1 MRNSKFLVLTVATA
15 FFVCGVLFAG
25 GGARDIFMSA
35 AIFSSGLQ
43 MMKIGNGSTAAKRE
57 LVQNQEENGSSPQM
71 PTTDADGQQQNASSP
86 PAERPT
92 DIETGDIKT
101 VSLETSAGNSAS
113 EGIHYNNTAGVDIDV
128 PALLAQGLPFT
139 IEQSNE
145 PQVLIYHT
153 HGTECYSDFDSGYYI
168 KEGDTTR
175 STDTS
180 KNTIRVGDAIAE
192 VLNNNG
198 IVTINDRTMHDKDS
212 YTGSYSRSEKTV
224 REYLEKYPS
233 IKVVIDGHRDSITR
247 SNGTKIKPTVEING
261 KKAAQVMVL
270 AGCESGDVTNYPN
283 WQENLRFN
291 LLLQRR
297 LESDYPGLARTMSFK
312 SCKYNFN
319 IINGS
324 ILLEI
329 GTEANTLDEA
339 IYSGQLIGE
348 ALVKVFKG
356 Q

>member
-92 DIETGDIKT
+92 DVETGDIKT

-168 KEGDTTR
+168 KEGDTSR

>member
-1 MRNSKFLVLTVATA
+1 MITTA
-15 FFVCGVLFAG
+15 VFVCGVLFAG
-25 GGARDIFMSA
+25 GGAKNIFMSA

-43 MMKIGNGSTAAKRE
+43 MMKITSRKAGGNTPVKNEPSAEQTKDSQPSD
-57 LVQNQEENGSSPQM
+57 VSY
-71 PTTDADGQQQNASSP
+71 ADEQQQSP
-86 PAERPT
+86 VSLPAERPT
-92 DIETGDIKT
+92 DVETGDIKT
-101 VSLETSAGNSAS
+101 VSLETSAGNSSAD
-113 EGIHYNNTAGVDIDV
+113 GIHYNNTTGVDIDV
-128 PALLAQGLPFT
+128 PSLLAEGLPFT
-139 IEQSNE
+139 IEQSSE

-153 HGTECYSDFDSGYYI
+153 HGTECYSDSDSGYYI
-168 KEGDTTR
+168 KENDSTR

-233 IKVVIDGHRDSITR
+233 IKVVIDGHRDSITQ
-247 SNGTKIKPTVEING
+247 SNGTKIKPTAEING

-283 WQENLRFN
+283 WMENLRFN

-297 LESDYPGLARTMSFK
+297 LEGDYPGLARTMSFK

>member
-1 MRNSKFLVLTVATA
+1 M
-15 FFVCGVLFAG
+15 
-25 GGARDIFMSA
+25 
-35 AIFSSGLQ
+35 
-43 MMKIGNGSTAAKRE
+43 
-57 LVQNQEENGSSPQM
+57 
-71 PTTDADGQQQNASSP
+71 
-86 PAERPT
+86 
-92 DIETGDIKT
+92 
-101 VSLETSAGNSAS
+101 
-113 EGIHYNNTAGVDIDV
+113 
-128 PALLAQGLPFT
+128 
-139 IEQSNE
+139 
-145 PQVLIYHT
+145 
-153 HGTECYSDFDSGYYI
+153 
-168 KEGDTTR
+168 
-175 STDTS
+175 
-180 KNTIRVGDAIAE
+180 GDAIAE

-233 IKVVIDGHRDSITR
+233 IKVVIDGHGNSLPSQTVQKSSPLRNKRQKSGPGYGACRVRKRRRDKLSELDGKPR
-247 SNGTKIKPTVEING
+247 ST
-261 KKAAQVMVL
+261 
-270 AGCESGDVTNYPN
+270 
-283 WQENLRFN
+283 

-297 LESDYPGLARTMSFK
+297 LEGDYPGLARTMSFK

>member
-43 MMKIGNGSTAAKRE
+43 MMKIGNGSTASKRE
-57 LVQNQEENGSSPQM
+57 LVQNQEENGSSPQT
-71 PTTDADGQQQNASSP
+71 PTTDTDGQQQNASSP
-86 PAERPT
+86 PVERPT

-168 KEGDTTR
+168 KEGDSTR